1 MISNYFLIMNVYNLV
16 NLYLQTYIFSCIYNL
31 NIQKHLITSCFMIS
45 WTRLPW
51 TYAAVLYLIVYN
63 TLYLVV
69 LQLWNI
75 AFLHSPRLQN
85 CSFSRVSFIML
96 RYPVEWEILQSSKS
110 CFKHFRFRSTVFAWF
125 FGTGHRPKDS
135 DNRINEHT

>member
-96 RYPVEWEILQSSKS
+96 RYPVVASQIVTFNISCAVHIFDRANSEWVWPLCI
-110 CFKHFRFRSTVFAWF
+110 FKDCHFFRLY
-125 FGTGHRPKDS
+125 
-135 DNRINEHT
+135 